1 MSAPTPLT
9 PAEATRLRYA
19 AARALR
25 THPGP
30 IGELLH
36 RELLA
41 WQDFG
46 HRFGAGRLTSAVAD
60 QILAAPLPPD
70 AQPDWSPGLHPV
82 GAAHAA

>member
-1 MSAPTPLT
+1 MTPMT
-9 PAEATRLRYA
+9 PAEASRLRRA

-30 IGELLH
+30 VGELLH

-46 HRFGAGRLTSAVAD
+46 HRFGGGRLTMRVAD
-60 QILAAPLPPD
+60 EILAAPLP
-70 AQPDWSPGLHPV
+70 AGARPDWSPGLHPV
-82 GAAHAA
+82 RAGDAA

>member
-1 MSAPTPLT
+1 MTAMT
-9 PAEATRLRYA
+9 PAEASHLRRA

-46 HRFGAGRLTSAVAD
+46 HRFGGGRLSMRVAD
-60 QILAAPLPPD
+60 EILAAPLPPG
-70 AQPDWSPGLHPV
+70 AQPDWAPGLRPV
-82 GAAHAA
+82 RAGDAA